1 CRILSNV
8 RCLSEGV
15 DVPALD
21 AVLFLTPRN
30 SQVDVVQ
37 SVGRV
42 MRNAPGKKLGYV
54 VLPVVI
60 PYGVSPDEALND
72 NETYRVVWEVLQALR
87 SHDDRFDAMIN
98 KLDLTDNASGKM
110 EVIAVSGDVQKKA
123 ERKQKTPGQG
133 QDLLGK
139 KSKKKNDE
147 GDNKQIQITFNPGEI
162 EKALYAK
169 VVQKC
174 GNRHH
179 WEDWAGDIA
188 KIAQTH
194 IGRITTILK
203 NPANEKEIAA
213 FNSFADE

>member
-1 CRILSNV
+1 MNASEKEAKINWLKEEPAENTCRILSNV

-87 SHDDRFDAMIN
+87 S
-98 KLDLTDNASGKM
+98 
-110 EVIAVSGDVQKKA
+110 
-123 ERKQKTPGQG
+123 
-133 QDLLGK
+133 
-139 KSKKKNDE
+139 
-147 GDNKQIQITFNPGEI
+147 
-162 EKALYAK
+162 
-169 VVQKC
+169 
-174 GNRHH
+174 
-179 WEDWAGDIA
+179 
-188 KIAQTH
+188 
-194 IGRITTILK
+194 
-203 NPANEKEIAA
+203 
-213 FNSFADE
+213 